1 MREPSLTDVSS
12 CNLFKKFDN
21 KILFIAGVVVFEV
34 GSAICGAAP
43 SMAALII
50 GRVICGLGGTGI
62 YIGAMNL
69 LSLMT
74 TEEERPMY
82 LGVSGLTWGLGTM

>member
-1 MREPSLTDVSS
+1 
-12 CNLFKKFDN
+12 
-21 KILFIAGVVVFEV
+21 
-34 GSAICGAAP
+34 
-43 SMAALII
+43 MAALII